1 MQPGERP
8 PKKVKELVVELGG
21 RLLRPTN
28 AKIIEAVKQE
38 LSLDISDRT
47 IRRYCKEGGVP
58 TSVRWQPSA
67 GGVACVTRSK
77 LKIEPVGQSNT
88 RSRHYIEGAVRMVTQ
103 LQIRNAGAVEAK
115 GVQGVL
121 QVIGTGVPHEQREYK
136 LHWAGADYTLEDE
149 TADPVD
155 ILPQTTRPLDVCFTI
170 QSPDDLNLRTVSGK
184 DIAEAPIYSGKTYAG
199 TSSMGKPILLTGS
212 TTAAEKGGE
221 HRSLAAADRE
231 ARSNM
236 GGAGCWIAIPL
247 ALSRPDMAYQAY
259 LPPGEYTIRVRV
271 MCPGGEGSRRTYRLV
286 SPQTPD
292 GLRLEET
299 RT

>member
-1 MQPGERP
+1 MKPGERP
-8 PKKVKELVVELGG
+8 PKIVKAMVVDLGG

-38 LSLDISDRT
+38 FSLDISDRT
-47 IRRYCKEGGVP
+47 IYRYCKKAGVP
-58 TSVRWQPSA
+58 TSVRRQRSA
-67 GGVACVTRSK
+67 GAVYVTRSK
-77 LKIEPVGQSNT
+77 LKIEPLGQSNT
-88 RSRHYIEGAVRMVTQ
+88 RSRHYVEGAVRMVTQ

-115 GVQGVL
+115 GVQGIL
-121 QVIGTGVPHEQREYK
+121 QVIGTGVPNVQREYK

-149 TADPVD
+149 TAEPVD
-155 ILPQTTRPLDVCFTI
+155 ILPQTTRPIDVCFTI

-212 TTAAEKGGE
+212 TTAAEKGGG

-299 RT
+299 ST